1 MKKHL
6 YFVLIWV
13 TTLSSC
19 SLIGLNLKRKAPANS
34 KKYPTFTQKD
44 SVFGYLYP
52 DRENYKPY
60 YYQLSVDFNIE
71 KKSIEGIANI
81 HIQANS
87 DLNEIQLNLHENL
100 SISEID
106 FSYKGEKQVYELGK
120 SNLPIKR
127 KYNALWVIFPH
138 TIGRGEKFELTIHY
152 GGKPVI
158 AKRPPWEGGL
168 VWKKDKQGRP
178 WIGVAC
184 EQVGANLWWPLKD
197 HLTAEP
203 DSMQM
208 TFIVPDGL
216 TAVSNG
222 LLVNKNTEGQKDT
235 FTYKVSYPINTYN
248 ATFYIGHF
256 EHFSTVYDRSENKK
270 LHFYV
275 LDYNLEKA
283 QEHFKQTT
291 KIISAYERLF
301 GEYPFWN
308 DQYKLVESPFEGMEH
323 QTAIA
328 YGNGYK
334 NNAQGVDYII
344 LHESAH
350 EWWGNAISVKDYA
363 DIWIHEGMATY
374 SEALFMEDQ
383 FGYKSYS
390 NYLFFYSMLIKNKR
404 PMVGPKDVN
413 FWNYKDSDPYM
424 KGALM
429 MHSLRNTIN
438 DDHLFFDI
446 IKTFYQTYKYQTVT
460 SKDFIEMVNQ
470 KTGSD
475 YSWFFNKYLNQHQ
488 PPKLVYVLKVN
499 EATNTQELTYRWDQ
513 TDSNFKM
520 SIYIKAP
527 NGSRLKITPEYTEKT
542 YKGVGDKLITIDAQC
557 AYFSKKAYK
566 KALPKRKP

>member
-1 MKKHL
+1 
-6 YFVLIWV
+6 
-13 TTLSSC
+13 
-19 SLIGLNLKRKAPANS
+19 
-34 KKYPTFTQKD
+34 
-44 SVFGYLYP
+44 
-52 DRENYKPY
+52 
-60 YYQLSVDFNIE
+60 
-71 KKSIEGIANI
+71 
-81 HIQANS
+81 
-87 DLNEIQLNLHENL
+87 IQLNLHENL

-106 FSYKGEKQVYELGK
+106 FLYKGGKQVYELSK

-127 KYNALWVIFPH
+127 KYNALWIKLPN
-138 TIGRGEKFELTIHY
+138 TIGRGENFELIIHY

-222 LLVNKNTEGQKDT
+222 LLINKNTEGPKDT

-248 ATFYIGHF
+248 ATFYIGNF
-256 EHFSTVYDRSENKK
+256 EHFSTVYDRGENKK

-383 FGYKSYS
+383 FGYRSYS
-390 NYLFFYSMLIKNKR
+390 NYLNFYSMLIKNKR

-475 YSWFFNKYLNQHQ
+475 YSWFFNKYLYQHQ

-520 SIYIKAP
+520 PIYIKAP

-542 YKGVGDKLITIDAQC
+542 YNGVGDKLIIIDSQC

>member
-1 MKKHL
+1 MKKNTYIL
-6 YFVLIWV
+6 FIWAI
-13 TTLSSC
+13 TLSSC
-19 SLIGLNLKRKAPANS
+19 SLIGLNLKRKAPNKAD
-34 KKYPTFTQKD
+34 KYPTFTQKD

-71 KKSIEGIANI
+71 KKSIDGIANI
-81 HIQANS
+81 HMLANS

-106 FSYKGEKQVYELGK
+106 FLYKGGKQVYELSK

-127 KYNALWVIFPH
+127 KYNALWIKLPN
-138 TIGRGEKFELTIHY
+138 TIGRGENFELIIHY

-222 LLVNKNTEGQKDT
+222 LLINKNTEGPKDT

-248 ATFYIGHF
+248 ATFYIGNF
-256 EHFSTVYDRSENKK
+256 EHFSTVYDRGENKK

-383 FGYKSYS
+383 FGYRSYS
-390 NYLFFYSMLIKNKR
+390 NYL
-404 PMVGPKDVN
+404 N
-413 FWNYKDSDPYM
+413 F
-424 KGALM
+424 
-429 MHSLRNTIN
+429 
-438 DDHLFFDI
+438 
-446 IKTFYQTYKYQTVT
+446 
-460 SKDFIEMVNQ
+460 
-470 KTGSD
+470 
-475 YSWFFNKYLNQHQ
+475 
-488 PPKLVYVLKVN
+488 
-499 EATNTQELTYRWDQ
+499 
-513 TDSNFKM
+513 
-520 SIYIKAP
+520 
-527 NGSRLKITPEYTEKT
+527 
-542 YKGVGDKLITIDAQC
+542 
-557 AYFSKKAYK
+557 
-566 KALPKRKP
+566 